1 MPRHPETVIIPNVL
15 VAAARTRIPSPRR
28 AGQCMSRAELAD
40 AVNDALHQLHPRRKL
55 DALYVDRRWIG
66 KLERGE
72 HRWPSPER
80 RAALRHVLNAA
91 DDTDLG
97 LYNPRRTDSGG
108 MGLDSDDH
116 GLAPRYGLGPNL
128 LPAGDLL
135 QLGISASGR
144 QLLTSDPSLCRTISA
159 PQGQHFPGTAID
171 VELYPAVDDG
181 RVLAT
186 IALADM
192 EQRWRRSVQR
202 RLILGYVDGP
212 ERVGVFALD
221 SRRAYRHLV
230 EAGRDARL
238 LIPRVYQL
246 DAITAAVLW
255 AVANLDLSLLLDD
268 ARLDAARA
276 AASPYRDMAR
286 SAASQDI
293 AEDLDSVSQLWI
305 GSAFCAD
312 HIRRHYHVLS
322 GVPVYWTR
330 EQRGEEA
337 STWLLFRHKLRY
349 LRETADRFRSITKPM
364 TRMFCVP
371 SQTVAASSI
380 SERILLLLA
389 LALMESFGIRT
400 AVTDDPKYAT
410 LPGLVM
416 DNQRA
421 VIATWI
427 RADDVWHVDVTD
439 HRNTIATYRD
449 ALGDVHAHSV
459 TADDTPAGRLRHLAD
474 YLALDWHW
482 LQSRCADLGQYGFA
496 GLAEP
501 RSRLLSLDGVDQA
514 CRFIGTLP

>member
-1 MPRHPETVIIPNVL
+1 MLPD
-15 VAAARTRIPSPRR
+15 
-28 AGQCMSRAELAD
+28 G
-40 AVNDALHQLHPRRKL
+40 
-55 DALYVDRRWIG
+55 DR
-66 KLERGE
+66 
-72 HRWPSPER
+72 
-80 RAALRHVLNAA
+80 
-91 DDTDLG
+91 
-97 LYNPRRTDSGG
+97 
-108 MGLDSDDH
+108 
-116 GLAPRYGLGPNL
+116 
-128 LPAGDLL
+128 
-135 QLGISASGR
+135 
-144 QLLTSDPSLCRTISA
+144 SLCQTISA
-159 PQGQHFPGTAID
+159 PQGQHFPGATID
-171 VELYPAVDDG
+171 VEVYPAVDDG

-186 IALADM
+186 ITLADT
-192 EQRWRRSVQR
+192 EQRWRRPVQR
-202 RLILGYVDGP
+202 RLILGHIDAPDRVD
-212 ERVGVFALD
+212 VFALD
-221 SRRAYRHLV
+221 SRRACRHLV
-230 EAGRDARL
+230 GAGRDARL

-246 DAITAAVLW
+246 DAITAGVLW

-268 ARLDAARA
+268 ARLDAAHT
-276 AASPYRDMAR
+276 AASPYRGMTA
-286 SAASQDI
+286 SAASRDI
-293 AEDLDSVSQLWI
+293 AEDLDPVSRLWI
-305 GSAFCAD
+305 GSTFCAD
-312 HIRRHYHVLS
+312 HIRRHYHLLS
-322 GVPVYWTR
+322 DVPVYWTR

-349 LRETADRFRSITKPM
+349 LRETADRFRSTAQPM
-364 TRMFCVP
+364 TRMFCLP
-371 SQTVAASSI
+371 ARTVTASST

-389 LALMESFGIRT
+389 MALMESLGIRT
-400 AVTDDPKYAT
+400 AVTDDPEYAT